1 MRRTGLQFWQI
12 GLILIG
18 IAAFCNVVLPA
29 NANNQG
35 EELGQGIVTLAA
47 WILGITFIV
56 VSIIQ
61 AIRNRRQKKSQSD
74 SGLR

>member
-18 IAAFCNVVLPA
+18 VATFCNVVLPA
-29 NANNQG
+29 AANNQG